1 MPTAQAHVPHKMS
14 YEEFLEWCD
23 EDTLAEWVDGEV
35 IIMSPASYS
44 HQTIEYFLTRILG
57 IYVEQH
63 GLGKIIS
70 APFQMKTGTRLP
82 GREPDLVFITEEN
95 LGRIKGTYVDGPADL
110 AVEIVSAESRQR
122 DRVDKLTEY
131 EQGGVREYWIL
142 DPLEQRAD
150 FYVLSENGRYENRQ
164 PGINGIY
171 CSTVITTGFWCNVSW
186 LWQEPLPTTLSVLHE
201 LGVV

>member
-1 MPTAQAHVPHKMS
+1 MPTAHAHVPHKMS
-14 YEEFLEWCD
+14 YEEFLDWCD

-44 HQTIEYFLTRILG
+44 HQTIEDFLTRILG

-70 APFQMKTGTRLP
+70 APFQMKTGARLP
-82 GREPDLVFITEEN
+82 GREPDLVFIAEEHRD
-95 LGRIKGTYVDGPADL
+95 RIKKTYIDGPADL
-110 AVEIVSAESRQR
+110 AVEIVSPDSRQR
-122 DRVDKLTEY
+122 DRIDKLTEY

-150 FYVLSENGRYENRQ
+150 FYVLAENGRYEHQ
-164 PGINGIY
+164 QADMNGIY
-171 CSTVITTGFWCNVSW
+171 RSTVVSGFWCRVSW
-186 LWQEPLPTTLSVLHE
+186 LWQEPLPTTLNVLHE
-201 LGVV
+201 LGVL